1 MMFDQEQWRRQISE
15 RLSGFARNPRQE
27 MQLAGSPSLLAY
39 LIVQALDPFFT
50 AFREDPIQAVLTLA
64 EISRGAGANQLV
76 RRAARTTY
84 QSAAQVDRDLRG
96 SREIR
101 AAAEQILI
109 ELQTIAIARQRLN
122 GVREEWLRST
132 LERDLDEY
140 PGEFAQLRRAAHD
153 PSGQVRFEALRR
165 LRAREGHYS
174 PADLVLLHD
183 SLSDSSAQVRAL
195 TARLLGMV
203 AEPPPALLSKT
214 LVQVALL
221 DCDAETRFAAS
232 RAIGMLREHL
242 TSPQLLDC
250 LLEHLSDRDR
260 FHRTAAALVLGQLG
274 ELAGTPSLILNLTQ
288 MLEDSD
294 VYARETAA
302 CALGRIGTPA
312 ATPEVLA
319 ALQRAT
325 QDSEVQ
331 VHEAATDA
339 LLALRAVPAPPELE
353 LAVSA

>member
-1 MMFDQEQWRRQISE
+1 MFDQEQWRRQISE

-27 MQLAGSPSLLAY
+27 IQLAGSPSLLAY
-39 LIVQALDPFFT
+39 LIVQTLDPFLA
-50 AFREDPIQAVLTLA
+50 AFSEDPIQAVLTLA
-64 EISRGAGANQLV
+64 EISRGPGANQLV
-76 RRAARTTY
+76 RRAARTSY

-101 AAAEQILI
+101 VAAEQILV

-122 GVREEWLRST
+122 GVREEWLRSS

-153 PSGQVRFEALRR
+153 PGGQVRFEALRR
-165 LRAREGHYS
+165 LRAREGRYS

-195 TARLLGMV
+195 TARLLGMI
-203 AEPPPALLSKT
+203 ADPPPALLART
-214 LVQVALL
+214 LVHVALT

-232 RAIGMLREHL
+232 RAIGMLREQL
-242 TSPQLLDC
+242 ASPQLLDC
-250 LLEHLSDRDR
+250 LAEHLSDSDR
-260 FHRTAAALVLGQLG
+260 FHRAAAALVLGQLG
-274 ELAGTPSLILNLTQ
+274 DLAGTPTLIENLTQ
-288 MLEDSD
+288 LLGDGDM
-294 VYARETAA
+294 YAREAAA
-302 CALGRIGTPA
+302 CALGRIGAPA
-312 ATPEVLA
+312 ATPEVME
-319 ALQRAT
+319 ALLRAT

-339 LLALRAVPAPPELE
+339 LIALRATPSSPELA
-353 LAVSA
+353 LAISA

>member
-1 MMFDQEQWRRQISE
+1 MFDQEQWRRQISE

-27 MQLAGSPSLLAY
+27 IQLAGSPSLLAY
-39 LIVQALDPFFT
+39 LIVQTLDPFLA
-50 AFREDPIQAVLTLA
+50 AFSEDPIQAVLTLA
-64 EISRGAGANQLV
+64 EISRGPGANQLV

-84 QSAAQVDRDLRG
+84 QSAAQIDRDLRG

-101 AAAEQILI
+101 VAAEQILV

-122 GVREEWLRST
+122 GVREEWLRSS

-165 LRAREGHYS
+165 LRAREGRYS

-183 SLSDSSAQVRAL
+183 SLGDSSAQVRAL
-195 TARLLGMV
+195 TARLLGMI
-203 AEPPPALLSKT
+203 ADPPPALLART
-214 LVQVALL
+214 LVHVALT

-232 RAIGMLREHL
+232 RAIGMLREQL
-242 TSPQLLDC
+242 ASPQLLDC
-250 LLEHLSDRDR
+250 LSEHLSDRDR
-260 FHRTAAALVLGQLG
+260 FHRAAAALVLGQLG
-274 ELAGTPSLILNLTQ
+274 ELAGTPTLIENLTQ
-288 MLEDSD
+288 LLGDSD
-294 VYARETAA
+294 MYAREAAA
-302 CALGRIGTPA
+302 CALGRIGAPA
-312 ATPEVLA
+312 ATAEVME
-319 ALQRAT
+319 ALLRAT

-339 LLALRAVPAPPELE
+339 LITLRAVPATPELA